1 MRDQGIGIPPNETKR
16 IFGRFYRTP
25 WALTQRVKG
34 TGLGLFIVAQ
44 TAKRHGGRAFAQS
57 DGVGRGATF
66 TLELPAAPNARP
78 RALTPTP
85 MSRLL
90 IVEDEA
96 HIASGLRYNLEAE
109 GHDVTLTDNGEAA
122 LAELEAD
129 PSRIDLVVLDV
140 MLPGI
145 DGFTVAARMRA
156 RGWLTPILMLTARG
170 RAEDVLRGFEAGADD
185 YLPKPFELSILHRAH
200 QRAAP
205 PPCVARREPRAAS
218 TAGARGRR
226 PRQMCSASRTRP
238 WTSTPRSCRCGA
250 KTYPLTLME
259 ANLLRY
265 LVQHEGKA
273 ISRKNMLEDV
283 WNLRED
289 TDTRAIDHFIARL
302 RKYIEKEPARPR
314 HLLTVRGVGYK
325 FVARIRNSRAP
336 SGCRTPPSP
345 GCSAPATSRRR

>member
-1 MRDQGIGIPPNETKR
+1 MP
-16 IFGRFYRTP
+16 
-25 WALTQRVKG
+25 
-34 TGLGLFIVAQ
+34 
-44 TAKRHGGRAFAQS
+44 
-57 DGVGRGATF
+57 
-66 TLELPAAPNARP
+66 
-78 RALTPTP
+78 
-85 MSRLL
+85 RLL

-109 GHDVTLTDNGEAA
+109 GHEVTIRDNGEAA
-122 LAELEAD
+122 LAEIEAD

-145 DGFTVAARMRA
+145 NGFTVATRMRA

-185 YLPKPFELSILHRAH
+185 YLPKPFELSILIARINALLRRHAWHVAGRRDGQPAA
-200 QRAAP
+200 AAP
-205 PPCVARREPRAAS
+205 AS
-218 TAGARGRR
+218 ATDVFGFADKIVDFDAQELQVGA
-226 PRQMCSASRTRP
+226 T
-238 WTSTPRSCRCGA
+238 
-250 KTYPLTLME
+250 KYPLTLME

-273 ISRKNMLEDV
+273 VSRKNMLEDV

-325 FVARIRNSRAP
+325 FVA
-336 SGCRTPPSP
+336 TPK
-345 GCSAPATSRRR
+345 

>member
-1 MRDQGIGIPPNETKR
+1 
-16 IFGRFYRTP
+16 
-25 WALTQRVKG
+25 
-34 TGLGLFIVAQ
+34 
-44 TAKRHGGRAFAQS
+44 
-57 DGVGRGATF
+57 
-66 TLELPAAPNARP
+66 
-78 RALTPTP
+78 

-109 GHDVTLTDNGEAA
+109 GHEVTLADNGESA
-122 LAELEAD
+122 LGEIEAD

-145 DGFTVAARMRA
+145 NGFTVATRMRA

-185 YLPKPFELSILHRAH
+185 YLPKPFELSILIARINALLRRHAWH
-200 QRAAP
+200 
-205 PPCVARREPRAAS
+205 VA
-218 TAGARGRR
+218 GRR
-226 PRQMCSASRTRP
+226 DGQPAAAATASAPDLFRFADKIVDFDAQELQV
-238 WTSTPRSCRCGA
+238 GA
-250 KTYPLTLME
+250 KKYPLTLME

-325 FVARIRNSRAP
+325 FVGNLK
-336 SGCRTPPSP
+336 
-345 GCSAPATSRRR
+345 

>member
-1 MRDQGIGIPPNETKR
+1 
-16 IFGRFYRTP
+16 
-25 WALTQRVKG
+25 
-34 TGLGLFIVAQ
+34 
-44 TAKRHGGRAFAQS
+44 
-57 DGVGRGATF
+57 
-66 TLELPAAPNARP
+66 
-78 RALTPTP
+78 

-96 HIASGLRYNLEAE
+96 HIASGLRFNLEAE
-109 GHDVTLTDNGEAA
+109 GHDVTVKDNGAAA
-122 LAELEAD
+122 LAEIEAD

-145 DGFTVAARMRA
+145 NGFTVAARMRA

-170 RAEDVLRGFEAGADD
+170 RADDVLRGFEAGADD
-185 YLPKPFELSILHRAH
+185 YLPKPFELSILIARINALLRRHAWHVAGRLDGQPAL
-200 QRAAP
+200 AAP
-205 PPCVARREPRAAS
+205 AAGPDVFGF
-218 TAGARGRR
+218 ADKIVDFNAQELQVGA
-226 PRQMCSASRTRP
+226 T
-238 WTSTPRSCRCGA
+238 
-250 KTYPLTLME
+250 KYPLTLME

-302 RKYIEKEPARPR
+302 RKYIEKEPSRPR

-325 FVARIRNSRAP
+325 FVGKP
-336 SGCRTPPSP
+336 K
-345 GCSAPATSRRR
+345 

>member
-1 MRDQGIGIPPNETKR
+1 
-16 IFGRFYRTP
+16 
-25 WALTQRVKG
+25 
-34 TGLGLFIVAQ
+34 
-44 TAKRHGGRAFAQS
+44 
-57 DGVGRGATF
+57 
-66 TLELPAAPNARP
+66 
-78 RALTPTP
+78 
-85 MSRLL
+85 MSKLL

-96 HIASGLRYNLEAE
+96 HIASGLRYNLEAD
-109 GHDVTLTDNGEAA
+109 GHEVTLKDNGEAA
-122 LAELEAD
+122 LKELEAN
-129 PSRIDLVVLDV
+129 PACVDLVVLDV

-145 DGFTVAARMRA
+145 DGFTVASRMRA

-185 YLPKPFELSILHRAH
+185 YLPKPFDLSILIARVNALLRRHAWHLTSRGAGH
-200 QRAAP
+200 PASSPPAAAP
-205 PPCVARREPRAAS
+205 DVFRFANKIVDFDAQELQV
-218 TAGARGRR
+218 G
-226 PRQMCSASRTRP
+226 SR
-238 WTSTPRSCRCGA
+238 
-250 KTYPLTLME
+250 KYPLTLME

-325 FVARIRNSRAP
+325 FVA
-336 SGCRTPPSP
+336 SP
-345 GCSAPATSRRR
+345 